1 MFPTFQ
7 CLLNAL
13 DSKLTVLEKKCVF
26 LFWPQM
32 QSTLKSQQML
42 EKQWK
47 KIQAVMTLTGEEEVC
62 KTTRRLPFVELFM
75 LTGS

>member
-1 MFPTFQ
+1 MFTTFQ

-42 EKQWK
+42 EKQRK
-47 KIQAVMTLTGEEEVC
+47 KIQAVMTLPGVEVC

>member
-1 MFPTFQ
+1 MFIKCVGFKVN
-7 CLLNAL
+7 CLR
-13 DSKLTVLEKKCVF
+13 KKVFVF

-47 KIQAVMTLTGEEEVC
+47 KIQAVMTLPGVEEVC